1 MATGTSLPSPSA
13 LCNAPFILTVSSSRE
28 PDLFRPFVMTTLRP
42 RGDWLHDLSK
52 YFGKLILVQRFMNL
66 PSTPFGIGRFALE
79 QNGLAWLHSRGDK
92 VSPRS

>member
-1 MATGTSLPSPSA
+1 MFDGPGTSLPSPSA

-28 PDLFRPFVMTTLRP
+28 RWR
-42 RGDWLHDLSK
+42 HDLSK
-52 YFGKLILVQRFMNL
+52 YFGALILVQRFMNL

-79 QNGLAWLHSRGDK
+79 QNGLAWLHNRGDK